1 MLAIF
6 WIDWNLTK
14 NGFYVILEKSVDVL
28 LQGPYII
35 RTNLEDA
42 MSDKYVAYVGSY
54 TYIGKSKGITIFDV
68 DLESGTLTRKGEI
81 GCNNSSFMA
90 VSHSGRYLYS
100 IIDEGLVSYEILPDG
115 MLREMNKA
123 TIKGMRGCF
132 IEIDPQDRYIFVGGY
147 HDGKLTA
154 LRLNEDGTVGEITA
168 GIFHKGLGT
177 AWRKTNRPRVNCVRM
192 SPDGKFVLAADGGTD
207 HIKIYKFNY
216 ETGSLEQSDIL
227 RCELNTSPKRITFSS
242 DGKFM
247 YLVSEGLNFVSVY
260 SYDGSSDI
268 PMFTH
273 LQKVPTCDKKD
284 TSISSACSFMFSSD
298 EAHAFVGNEGDNSI
312 CIFDRDAET
321 GLLTKRCVSPISG
334 EFPKG
339 ICVFPDD
346 RHICSVN
353 NGSYT
358 LTFFKI
364 DYEKGML
371 VMSGRPI
378 RVDEPNKCIMHKL
391 NA

>member
-1 MLAIF
+1 
-6 WIDWNLTK
+6 
-14 NGFYVILEKSVDVL
+14 
-28 LQGPYII
+28 
-35 RTNLEDA
+35 

-81 GCNNSSFMA
+81 ACNNSSFMA
-90 VSHSGRYLYS
+90 ISHSGKYLYS

-132 IEIDPQDRYIFVGGY
+132 IEIEPQDRYIFVGGC

-207 HIKIYKFNY
+207 HIKVYKFNDK
-216 ETGSLEQSDIL
+216 TGSLEQVDIL

-242 DGKFM
+242 DGRFM

-260 SYDGSSDI
+260 SYDGDHEI
-268 PMFTH
+268 PVFTH

-284 TSISSACSFMFSSD
+284 TTISSACSFMFSSD
-298 EAHAFVGNEGDNSI
+298 EAHVFVSNEGDNSI
-312 CIFDRDAET
+312 CIFDRDAQT
-321 GLLTKRCVSPISG
+321 GMLTKRCVSPISG
-334 EFPKG
+334 EYPKG
-339 ICVFPDD
+339 ICVFPDN

-353 NGSYT
+353 NASYT

-371 VMSGRPI
+371 IMSGRPI

>member
-1 MLAIF
+1 
-6 WIDWNLTK
+6 
-14 NGFYVILEKSVDVL
+14 
-28 LQGPYII
+28 
-35 RTNLEDA
+35 

-68 DLESGTLTRKGEI
+68 DLEAGTLKRKGEI
-81 GCNNSSFMA
+81 PCNNSSFMA
-90 VSHSGRYLYS
+90 ISHSGKYLYS
-100 IIDEGLVSYEILPDG
+100 IIDEGLISYDILPDG
-115 MLREMNKA
+115 MLKEKNKA

-132 IEIDPQDRYIFVGGY
+132 IEIDPEDRYIFVGGY

-192 SPDGKFVLAADGGTD
+192 SPEGKFILAADGGTD
-207 HIKIYKFNY
+207 HIKIYDFNHD
-216 ETGSLEQSDIL
+216 TGSLTQCDIL
-227 RCELNTSPKRITFSS
+227 RCELNCSPKRVAFSS
-242 DGKFM
+242 DGRFM
-247 YLVSEGLNFVSVY
+247 YVVSEGLNFVAVY
-260 SYDGSSDI
+260 SYDGSGRR
-268 PMFTH
+268 PVFEL

-298 EAHAFVGNEGDNSI
+298 ESHVFVSNEGDNSI
-312 CIFDRDAET
+312 CFYDRDSNT
-321 GLLTKRCVSPISG
+321 GLLTKRCTSPISG

-353 NGSYT
+353 NSSGT
-358 LTFFKI
+358 LTFFRI
-364 DYEKGML
+364 DYEKGLLIMNAK
-371 VMSGRPI
+371 PEK
-378 RVDEPNKCIMHKL
+378 VDEPNKCIMHKL
-391 NA
+391 PG

>member
-1 MLAIF
+1 
-6 WIDWNLTK
+6 
-14 NGFYVILEKSVDVL
+14 
-28 LQGPYII
+28 
-35 RTNLEDA
+35 

-68 DLESGTLTRKGEI
+68 DVEAGILEKKGEI
-81 GCNNSSFMA
+81 PCNNSSFMA
-90 VSHSGRYLYS
+90 VSNSGKYLYS

-123 TIKGMRGCF
+123 SIKGMRGNF
-132 IEIDPQDRYIFVGGY
+132 IEIDPEDRYIFVAGY

-177 AWRKTNRPRVNCVRM
+177 AWRKSGRPRVNCVRI
-192 SPDGKFVLAADGGTD
+192 SPEGKFVLAADGGTD
-207 HIKIYKFNY
+207 HIKIYDFNHN
-216 ETGSLEQSDIL
+216 TGSLEQCDIL
-227 RCELNTSPKRITFSS
+227 RCELGSSPKRITFSN
-242 DGKFM
+242 DGRFLYM
-247 YLVSEGLNFVSVY
+247 VSEGMNFVAVY
-260 SYDGSSDI
+260 SYDGSGRR
-268 PMFTH
+268 PVFKL

-284 TSISSACSFMFSSD
+284 NSISSACSFMFSSD
-298 EAHAFVGNEGDNSI
+298 ESHAFVSSEGDNGI
-312 CIFDRDAET
+312 CIFDRDSET

-353 NGSYT
+353 NSSGT
-358 LTFFKI
+358 LTFFRI

-371 VMSGRPI
+371 IMSGRPVK
-378 RVDEPNKCIMHKL
+378 VDEPNKCIMHKL
-391 NA
+391 